1 MPFALTNDPSQ
12 SEISEAINYLLAN
25 FGPNLA
31 ADPNNGQISGPS
43 GVIIA
48 YLYQYIAVKYADS
61 FDGSL
66 NFSNSPTGRTYYGL
80 RNTNDSVESTN
91 PADYIWYL
99 AAGGFGSTKFLFYQ
113 TNGGRQ
119 INFFVGTAAPNSTYL
134 QESGSSIDLD
144 VVTTT
149 TAYNTAAP
157 SIYIWTS
164 TSTPPSRPSTTSTYT
179 WSTGAY
185 TAPSGWT
192 TVPITN
198 TTPGSVLWAITIPLI
213 VNANTVT
220 STLNWPSTSYP
231 IYAFSSNGATGTT
244 GGNGISALTAYRVQ
258 AQNSAAP
265 STPANTTGPTAPSGW
280 SLTAPTVSVGD
291 VLWYTFGRYN
301 SSSATLDGVPS
312 GQTAWG
318 TPTAASIFQD
328 IRSDNWNGSTPPT
341 YGVPSSYGTT
351 GYYISRSTGNCYFNN
366 GIFRGD
372 ITGASGSFSG
382 SLNAATG
389 TFAGSL
395 SAATGTFSGSLSA
408 ATGSFAG
415 SLSAATG
422 SFAGSLSAASGS
434 FSGDLTGSTGTFSG
448 TVQSGSSGNRVVL
461 NESSSAYLKVYD
473 TSGNTIYSLLGVSGQ
488 FTNSTMNGA
497 SAIASLTVTN
507 AAGYSGSAITGTNN
521 GSGHGIIGITNDTG
535 TTRNGVL
542 GTSGGTGTSAAAIFG
557 SNSGSYGMYCFGQ
570 FGVSNSTLVT
580 NLNAN
585 YLQGYTASNF
595 MLTGST
601 ASDSN
606 ALGGYSP
613 SSWARIFPTNSGTA
627 NAGGSGL
634 NILGSGSTGIV
645 GAYVAT
651 SGSSNTVTLEVTTTS
666 PSDVRLKEE
675 ITNSDLGLDF
685 VKQLRPVSYKLKAD
699 PKHQK
704 GYGFIADEVDQL
716 IETGSSLV
724 YFEPDWKIGDE
735 QGFKTIHY
743 PSYIAVL
750 TKAIQELTAKVEALE
765 AKVM

>member
-25 FGPNLA
+25 FGPNLS
-31 ADPNNGQISGPS
+31 ADPSNGQISGPS
-43 GVIIA
+43 GVVIA

-61 FDGSL
+61 FDGTL
-66 NFSNSPTGRTYYGL
+66 NFSNSPTGRLYYGL

-91 PADYIWYL
+91 PADYIWYQ

-164 TSTPPSRPSTTSTYT
+164 TSTPPTRPSTTSTYT
-179 WSTGAY
+179 WATGSY

-192 TVPITN
+192 TAPITN
-198 TTPGSVLWAITIPLI
+198 TTPGSYLWAITIPLI

-220 STLNWPSTSYP
+220 STLDWTNTSYL
-231 IYAFSSNGATGTT
+231 IYAFSSNGSTGSA
-244 GGNGISALTAYRVQ
+244 GGNGLSAITAYRVQ
-258 AQNSAAP
+258 LQTTAAP
-265 STPANTTGPTAPSGW
+265 STPSNTIGATAPSGW
-280 SLTAPTVSVGD
+280 SLTPTAVTVGS
-291 VLWYTFGRYN
+291 VLWYTFGQYN
-301 SSSATLDGVPS
+301 SSSATISGIPA
-312 GQTAWG
+312 GQTQWG
-318 TPTAASIFQD
+318 TPTAASVFQD
-328 IRSDNWNGSTPPT
+328 LQSDNWNGSTPPVYGTPST
-341 YGVPSSYGTT
+341 YGTV
-351 GYYISRSTGNCYFNN
+351 GYYLRQGSTVGNPSAIYINN
-366 GIFRGD
+366 GIF
-372 ITGASGSFSG
+372 SGV
-382 SLNAATG
+382 
-389 TFAGSL
+389 
-395 SAATGTFSGSLSA
+395 
-408 ATGSFAG
+408 
-415 SLSAATG
+415 
-422 SFAGSLSAASGS
+422 
-434 FSGDLTGSTGTFSG
+434 
-448 TVQSGSSGNRVVL
+448 VQSGTTGNRVVL

-473 TSGNTIYSLLGVSGQ
+473 SSNNVIYSLLGVAGQ
-488 FTNSTMNGA
+488 YTNSTLNGA
-497 SAIASLTVTN
+497 SAVNALYVTN
-507 AAGYSGSAITGTNN
+507 ASGYVGTAITGAALGN
-521 GSGHGIIGITNDTG
+521 GHGVLGQTNDSSG
-535 TTRNGVL
+535 IRNGVL
-542 GTSGGTGTSAAAIFG
+542 GISVTSGSSAAAVTG
-557 SNSGSYGMYCFGQ
+557 TNLSGYGLYSYGQ
-570 FGVSNSTLVT
+570 FGINNSTLVT

-585 YLQGYTASNF
+585 YLQGYTASSF

-627 NAGGSGL
+627 NAGGAGL
-634 NILGSGSTGIV
+634 NLFGSGSTGIA
-645 GAYVAT
+645 GAYVGT
-651 SGSSNTVTLEVTTTS
+651 SGSGNTVTWTVQTTS

-675 ITNSDLGLDF
+675 ITNCDLGLSF

-724 YFEPDWKIGDE
+724 YFEPDWKVGDDV
-735 QGFKTIHY
+735 GFKTIHY
-743 PSYIAVL
+743 PSYVAVL

-765 AKVM
+765 AKVK